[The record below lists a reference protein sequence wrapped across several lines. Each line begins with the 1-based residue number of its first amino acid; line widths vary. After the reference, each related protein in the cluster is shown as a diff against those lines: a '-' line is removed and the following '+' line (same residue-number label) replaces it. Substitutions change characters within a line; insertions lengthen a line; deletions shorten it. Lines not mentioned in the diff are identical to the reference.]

1 MKKIVITT
9 FIMPNEIDDLERL
22 LADLN
27 KASKHIDGNNYEL
40 YLALSVDDYLVNWEE
55 SKLDKEF
62 FINRF
67 NALKPLTEWAG
78 KTTFNVRD
86 DIMGC
91 TSLRRVAHNECKDAT
106 HFIWLDTDIVFDEKL
121 LFYIDESVDALEN
134 SQITI
139 GKTISKYVIS
149 PECVKIWDS
158 TWDCLVNE
166 NFLNKEEG
174 YCRTNNPYI
183 DAGEYG
189 DVSLEIVTNNVPG
202 QPRMKFGGG
211 WFNCLSKA
219 LLDRVPL
226 PESMGHYGPDDT
238 YVMWASEKV
247 IQKGEELYQ
256 FKLKNQVVCEN
267 YIYRDRTHY
276 DKLIKR
282 IDRKD
287 EFRNQANTSF
297 ANEINKLQ

>member
-22 LADLN
+22 LGDLN
-27 KASKHIDGNNYEL
+27 KASKHIDGKNYEL
-40 YLALSVDDYLVNWEE
+40 YLALTVDDYLVDWEN
-55 SKLDKEF
+55 SKLDKQY
-62 FINRF
+62 FIDRF
-67 NALKPLTEWAG
+67 NKLKPLTEWAG
-78 KTTFNVRD
+78 KSTFNHRA

-91 TSLRRVAHNECKDAT
+91 TSLRRIAHKECTDAT
-106 HFIWLDTDIVFDEKL
+106 HFIWLDTDIIFDEKV
-121 LFYIDESVDALEN
+121 LFYIEN
-134 SQITI
+134 SIDILSTTSDIT
-139 GKTISKYVIS
+139 KYVIG

-166 NFLNKEEG
+166 NFLTKEEG
-174 YCRTNNPYI
+174 YCKINNPFV

-189 DVSLEIVTNNVPG
+189 DVSLETVINNVPG

-219 LLDRVPL
+219 LLDRIPL

-238 YVMWASEKV
+238 YVMWASEK
-247 IQKGEELYQ
+247 INQKEGGMYQ

-276 DKLIKR
+276 DLLIKR
-282 IDRKD
+282 IDRK
-287 EFRNQANTSF
+287 EQFREQANTSF
-297 ANEINKLQ
+297 ATEINQLQ

>member
-22 LADLN
+22 LGDLN
-27 KASKHIDGNNYEL
+27 KASKHIDGKNYEL
-40 YLALSVDDYLVNWEE
+40 YLALTVDDYLVDWEN
-55 SKLDKEF
+55 SKLDKQF
-62 FINRF
+62 FIDRF

-78 KTTFNVRD
+78 KATFNHRA

-91 TSLRRVAHNECKDAT
+91 TSLRRIAHKECTDAT
-106 HFIWLDTDIVFDEKL
+106 HFIWLDTDIIFDEKI
-121 LFYIDESVDALEN
+121 LFYIEQGIDAIGES
-134 SQITI
+134 
-139 GKTISKYVIS
+139 ISKYVIG

-166 NFLNKEEG
+166 NFLTKEEG
-174 YCRTNNPYI
+174 YCKINNPFV

-189 DVSLEIVTNNVPG
+189 DVSLETVINNVPG

-219 LLDRVPL
+219 LLDRAPL

-238 YVMWASEKV
+238 YIMWASEKLN
-247 IQKGEELYQ
+247 QNGEGIYQ

-276 DKLIKR
+276 DLLIKR
-282 IDRKD
+282 IDRK
-287 EFRNQANTSF
+287 EQFREQANTSF
-297 ANEINKLQ
+297 ATEINKLQ

>member
-27 KASKHIDGNNYEL
+27 KASRHIDGNNYEL
-40 YLALSVDDYLVNWEE
+40 YLALSVDDYLVDWKN
-55 SKLDKEF
+55 SKLDKQF
-62 FINRF
+62 FIDRF
-67 NALKPLTEWAG
+67 NALKPLTEWAS
-78 KTTFNVRD
+78 KSTFNHRA

-91 TSLRRVAHNECKDAT
+91 TSLRRIAHKECTDAT
-106 HFIWLDTDIVFDEKL
+106 HFIWLDTDIVFDEKI
-121 LFYIDESVDALEN
+121 LFYIEN
-134 SQITI
+134 GIEILNTTSDIT
-139 GKTISKYVIS
+139 KFVIS
-149 PECVKIWDS
+149 PECVKIWDT

-189 DVSLEIVTNNVPG
+189 DVSLETVINNVPG

-247 IQKGEELYQ
+247 NQKEGGMYQ

-267 YIYRDRTHY
+267 YIYRDRKHY
-276 DKLIKR
+276 DSLIKR
-282 IDRKD
+282 IDRKE
-287 EFRNQANTSF
+287 EFRQQANTSF
-297 ANEINKLQ
+297 ATEINQLQ

>member
-9 FIMPNEIDDLERL
+9 FIMPNEIDDLERIL
-22 LADLN
+22 GDLN

-40 YLALSVDDYLVNWEE
+40 YLALSVDDYLVDWEN
-55 SKLDKEF
+55 SKLDKQF
-62 FINRF
+62 FVDRF
-67 NALKPLTEWAG
+67 NTLKPLTQWAG
-78 KTTFNVRD
+78 KATFNVRN

-91 TSLRRVAHNECKDAT
+91 TSLRRIAHTECTDAT
-106 HFIWLDTDIVFDEKL
+106 HFIWLDTDICFDEKI
-121 LFYIDESVDALEN
+121 LFYMENAIDVIDNVD
-134 SQITI
+134 
-139 GKTISKYVIS
+139 KYVIS
-149 PECVKIWDS
+149 PECVKIWDT

-166 NFLNKEEG
+166 NFLNKEVG
-174 YCRTNNPYI
+174 YCKINNPFI
-183 DAGEYG
+183 DNGEVG
-189 DVSLEIVTNNVPG
+189 DVSLETVLNNVPN

-238 YVMWASEKV
+238 FIMWASEKLNFN
-247 IQKGEELYQ
+247 GEQIYQ
-256 FKLKNQVVCEN
+256 FKLKNFIVCEN

-282 IDRKD
+282 IDRKE
-287 EFRNQANTSF
+287 EFRNQANKSF
-297 ANEINKLQ
+297 SIEINKI